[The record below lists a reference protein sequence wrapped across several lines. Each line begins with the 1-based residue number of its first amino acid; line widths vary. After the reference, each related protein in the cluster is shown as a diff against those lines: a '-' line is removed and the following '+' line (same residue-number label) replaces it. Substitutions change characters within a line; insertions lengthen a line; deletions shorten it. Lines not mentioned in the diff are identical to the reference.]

1 MKSKFRINPKIVKRV
16 VLLILL
22 FAVVGLFG
30 SVIVRSFDDGHILS
44 DSTLIQDFELSGEYK
59 DYLDSKPQSFPEGK
73 QIVISGA
80 DFVDEKTSDDFY
92 VVVVD
97 EQPALYTSELGDATW
112 NLPITEAGF
121 YTIMLS
127 YYPELGGGSNIE
139 RSIKIDG
146 EVPFPSLRTVIFQRV
161 WGDRD
166 EVVEDMMGNH
176 MKPVQEEKPEIRHAY
191 VRDDLGLVT
200 EPYLIYLEAGMREL
214 TLSSRRENMSI
225 VSITIGSREEFKTYA
240 EAKAEY
246 EANNYP
252 IIGSDVEVYTE
263 AEDAQRRSSP
273 TLYAVSDRTSAFNSP
288 ADPVKIKFNSIG
300 GSKWV
305 VPGDWIEWDVEV
317 PQSGLYQISMRAK
330 QNANRGMFSTRKVY
344 INGEVPF
351 EEAANSKFAYSAN
364 WNVVTLGSDTEP
376 YYFYL
381 EAGVNRITMEVTLGD
396 YGSSISRVQN
406 TIDDLNALYRAI
418 IQRTGINP
426 DPYQDYF
433 LTDQIPHM
441 LDTFARSAETLRE
454 VAENIAS
461 ISGEKSD
468 KTASLDRMS
477 IQLEDFVKNHRTI
490 QRRLGDFNNN
500 ISALGTWLLDIRE
513 QPLLIDWISVHGN
526 DFALPKANPNFF
538 VGFWFQTR
546 AFFQSFFFDYSAI
559 GTTSINENNPSIEV
573 WFLTS
578 AVAGREQANALRIL
592 IDETFGEDI
601 VVDLRV
607 VQPYVLLPATLAG
620 RGPDVAINVDNGLPV
635 NYALRNAI
643 HDLSTFSDFE
653 EITDRFKESAMVP
666 YEFNGGYFALP
677 NTQSFLVLFY
687 REDIFAERGWTV
699 PQTWDEVKSFI
710 PDLQK
715 DNLQFYLP
723 VNTILANSVVNPIF
737 ASMLFQRD
745 GSFYRNGNMESNFD
759 TPISMEVF
767 DFWTDFYT
775 SYSFPLAANFLNRF
789 RSGEMPIGIAN
800 YEAYNTFQ
808 VFAPEIRGKWS
819 FGLIPGTPDQDEFG
833 NDIIRREVGA
843 SGTAVVIM
851 NQSEKK
857 DESWEFLKWW
867 TSAPTQ
873 TNYAR
878 ELEAILGPAA
888 RHTTAN
894 VEAFQNL
901 PWSVEERAVL
911 MEQWSYAVGIPEVA
925 GGYYTGRNLEN
936 AFREVVN
943 KNKYPRE
950 ILADYIVK
958 INAEITKK
966 RLEFGLPV
974 AE

>member
-1 MKSKFRINPKIVKRV
+1 MKSKIRINAKMVKKAV
-16 VLLILL
+16 MFTLL

-44 DSTLIQDFELSGEYK
+44 NSTLIQDFELSGEYA
-59 DYLDSKPQSFPEGK
+59 DYLASKPQNFPQGQE
-73 QIVISGA
+73 IVLSGA
-80 DFVDEKTSDDFY
+80 DFVESKTSDEFY
-92 VVVVD
+92 VVTR
-97 EQPALYTSELGDATW
+97 EGQPALYTGEIGEATW
-112 NLPITEAGF
+112 NVPISISGF

-127 YYPELGGGSNIE
+127 YYPESGGGSNIE
-139 RSIKIDG
+139 RSFLIDG
-146 EVPFPSLRTVIFQRV
+146 EIPFPSLRTVIFQRV
-161 WGDRD
+161 WGDRG
-166 EVVEDMMGNH
+166 EIVEDMMGNH
-176 MKPVQEEKPEIRHAY
+176 MKPVQEEKPEIRHAF

-200 EPYLIYLEAGMREL
+200 EPYLLYLEAGTREL
-214 TLSSRRENMSI
+214 TISSRRETMSI
-225 VSITIGSREEFKTYA
+225 VNITIASQVSYRTYEEV
-240 EAKAEY
+240 KAEY
-246 EANNYP
+246 QENNYP
-252 IIGSDVEVYTE
+252 IISGGVEVYTE
-263 AEDAQRRSSP
+263 AEDAIRRSSP

-288 ADPVKIKFNSIG
+288 SDPVKIKFNSIG
-300 GSKWV
+300 GNKWV

-364 WNVVTLGSDTEP
+364 WNVVTLGSETEP
-376 YYFYL
+376 FYFYL
-381 EAGVNRITMEVTLGD
+381 EAGLNRITMEVTLGD
-396 YGSSISRVQN
+396 YGSSISRVQD

-433 LTDQIPHM
+433 LTTQIPHM
-441 LDTFARSAETLRE
+441 LDTFARSAQVLRE
-454 VAENIAS
+454 VAEDIAS

-477 IQLEDFVKNHRTI
+477 IQLEDFVANHRTI

-513 QPLLIDWISVHGN
+513 QPLLIDWISIHSS
-526 DFALPKANPNFF
+526 DFELPKANPNFF
-538 VGFWFQTR
+538 VGFWFQLR
-546 AFFQSFFFDYSAI
+546 AFVQSFFFDYSSI
-559 GTTSINENNPSIEV
+559 GTTEINENNPKIEV

-578 AVAGREQANALRIL
+578 AVAGREQANALRVL
-592 IDETFGEDI
+592 IDETFGDEI

-643 HDLSTFSDFE
+643 HDVSTFDDFE
-653 EITDRFKESAMVP
+653 EIITRFKYSSMVP
-666 YEFNGGYFALP
+666 YEFEGGYYALP
-677 NTQSFLVLFY
+677 NTQSFLVMFY
-687 REDIFAERGWTV
+687 RQDIFDERGWTV
-699 PQTWDEVKSFI
+699 PQTWDQVKNFI

-745 GSFYRNGNMESNFD
+745 GAFYRNDNKESDFD
-759 TPISMEVF
+759 SPVAMEVF

-775 SYSFPLAANFLNRF
+775 SYRFPLAADFLNRF

-819 FGLIPGTPDQDEFG
+819 FALIPGTLDIDEHG
-833 NDIIRREVGA
+833 NEIIRREVGA
-843 SGTAVVIM
+843 SGSAVVIM
-851 NQSEKK
+851 NQSQKK
-857 DESWEFLKWW
+857 QESWEFLKWW
-867 TSAPTQ
+867 TSASTQ
-873 TNYAR
+873 TSYAR

-888 RHTTAN
+888 RHTTPN

-901 PWSVEERAVL
+901 PWSVEEREVL
-911 MEQWSYAVGIPEVA
+911 LQQWEYAVGIPEVA

-950 ILADYIVK
+950 ILQDYIVK

-966 RLEFGLPV
+966 RIEFGLPV
-974 AE
+974 D